1 LSYLIGF
8 GSVFG
13 AMATQSVFLEI
24 VSGINFLCGTVS
36 LVGVAVLNQ
45 LTDIQRR
52 LSESRP

>member
-1 LSYLIGF
+1 M
-8 GSVFG
+8 FG
-13 AMATQSVFLEI
+13 AMAAQSVFLEI

-36 LVGVAVLNQ
+36 LVGVAILNQ